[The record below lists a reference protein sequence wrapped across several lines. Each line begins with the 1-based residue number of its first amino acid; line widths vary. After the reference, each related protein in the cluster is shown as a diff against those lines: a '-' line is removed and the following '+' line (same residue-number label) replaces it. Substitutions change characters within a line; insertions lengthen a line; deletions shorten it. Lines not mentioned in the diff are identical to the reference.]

1 MFTVEDNETETT
13 AIIKFKDRNRSDLKL
28 KIAYPPDII
37 GWNAIQFTLATKEG
51 VTVRQIYNLEEI
63 DHVDIIEREVETGG
77 ENDKHRKI

>member
-1 MFTVEDNETETT
+1 MNETT

-28 KIAYPPDII
+28 KLVYNPDVI

-51 VTVRQIYNLEEI
+51 VIVRQIYNLNEI
-63 DHVDIIEREVETGG
+63 DHVDVIEREVETGG